1 MIEIAPRSGLVLLE
15 DAILYCQ
22 FLNYN
27 GYADWRMPT
36 WTEWIEY
43 TQIHGW
49 HNQSQSLYNRKGLS
63 LVVYPVRNKNISIDQ

>member
-27 GYADWRMPT
+27 GYNDWRIPT
-36 WTEWIEY
+36 LAEWINY

-49 HNQSQSLYNRKGLS
+49 HNQYQSRYNRKNLS
-63 LVVYPVRNKNISIDQ
+63 LVVYPVRNKNTITD